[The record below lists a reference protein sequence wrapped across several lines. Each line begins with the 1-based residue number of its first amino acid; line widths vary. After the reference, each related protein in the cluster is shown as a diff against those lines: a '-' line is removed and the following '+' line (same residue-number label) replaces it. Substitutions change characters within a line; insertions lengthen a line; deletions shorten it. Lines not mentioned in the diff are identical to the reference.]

1 MADDCKRK
9 YFFLPV
15 LSRERFLPISWKIGQ
30 RQVSQNSLGW
40 LVEWQRGH
48 RLDIRHD
55 NLNYYDTLID
65 SYATVLTREHS
76 MNLSYIFSVIFSWWQ
91 ILPLQRLQVP
101 TVRGVSSGVPV
112 ILISLLE
119 IVLILLII
127 DCYLN
132 ITYLVLAEYKILAI
146 SLRES

>member
-1 MADDCKRK
+1 
-9 YFFLPV
+9 
-15 LSRERFLPISWKIGQ
+15 
-30 RQVSQNSLGW
+30 
-40 LVEWQRGH
+40 
-48 RLDIRHD
+48 
-55 NLNYYDTLID
+55 
-65 SYATVLTREHS
+65 

-91 ILPLQRLQVP
+91 ILPLQRLKVP

-127 DCYLN
+127 ECNLN